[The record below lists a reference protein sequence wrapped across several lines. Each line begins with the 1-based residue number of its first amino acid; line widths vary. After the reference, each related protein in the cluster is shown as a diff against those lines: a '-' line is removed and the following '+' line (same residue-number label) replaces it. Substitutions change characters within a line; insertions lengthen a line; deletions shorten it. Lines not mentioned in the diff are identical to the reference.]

1 MSDLASLPTQRARP
15 SRGRARG
22 RLQQREAVE
31 FHLYVLPWLI
41 GFLGLTL
48 GPLLYSLVLAFTDA
62 ELFRPWRFTGLANFR
77 EMFLEDRLFWKA
89 LANTAYYA
97 FVSVPLSLAVAFGL
111 AVLLNM
117 KLRGMPLFRTIFYL
131 PSVTSGVAVV
141 LLWGWIFNPSFGL
154 LNYVLSWVGIQGPQW
169 LGDPKWAMPAII
181 LMNLWNVGA
190 PMIIFLAA
198 LQDVPQELYESADID
213 GAGWWAKVTRIT
225 LPMVSPVVFF
235 NLVLGL
241 IGAFQVFMQ
250 AYVLTGGGPLDATYV
265 YLLHLYNHA
274 FRYGRMGYAS
284 ALAWVLFVVILALTS
299 VIWATSRR
307 WVFYAGEGR
316 R

>member
-1 MSDLASLPTQRARP
+1 M
-15 SRGRARG
+15 
-22 RLQQREAVE
+22 QQREAVE

-62 ELFRPWRFTGLANFR
+62 ELFQQWRFIGLANFR
-77 EMFLEDRLFWKA
+77 EMFLEDPLFWKA

-97 FVSVPLSLAVAFGL
+97 FVSVPLSLAIAFGL
-111 AVLLNM
+111 AALLNM

-154 LNYVLSWVGIQGPQW
+154 LNYVLSWVDIQGPQW
-169 LGDPKWAMPAII
+169 LGDPNWAMPAII
-181 LMNLWNVGA
+181 MMNLWNVGA

-265 YLLHLYNHA
+265 YLLHLYNNA